1 MNKNNIKPW
10 LVLVVCCG
18 LAASSIGISINSSG
32 VFYTPVSEDLGI
44 MRGTFSMHM
53 TKFSIV
59 TAMSALIVPKIMNKF
74 SYKLILILSVLISVI
89 STGMMAY
96 SRNIY
101 IFYLLGAIRGFS
113 TGLFSIV
120 PLTMIVNGWFEKNHG
135 LATSIVFGFSGLA
148 GAICSPILARCIEVL
163 GWETAYIVKA
173 GIILALCL
181 PAVIY
186 PFEVTAKDEGKL
198 PFGYSTNEIINK
210 NINKNQRFDFMTTI
224 FISFCIFALIN
235 TTITGITQ
243 HLPGFAQS
251 IGYSASVGASL
262 LSAGML
268 GNVISKLVIGFM
280 SDKIGPVKASI
291 TMIVINTLGVILLMS
306 GLSSMIIVGAF
317 LFGSIYSVGAVGLPV
332 LTKYFFGIDN
342 YSKVFPIISFL
353 SNLGAAFALTLVG
366 YIYDFTN
373 SYNFSFILAIG
384 INTICLI
391 LTFVITKENKIINR
405 EKLVS

>member
-53 TKFSIV
+53 TIFSIV

-262 LSAGML
+262 LSAG
-268 GNVISKLVIGFM
+268 